1 MSFIINPYAHD
12 VNQLIGPNTAFHL
25 ATHHLKSMMVEG
37 DIPVTDV
44 AANGDAVG
52 TIYEQSVNGLILRNS
67 TANQRPLLGSDGTRT
82 SYLTWDGS
90 NDLQVILS
98 SLSFFNTFWQ
108 TVPKGTI
115 LIWFKMN
122 GGNGTTQYILN
133 SSGTLTTQPG
143 IQVFR
148 TNTNKILARAGDGTI
163 RWTVTSTAD
172 VTTAEG
178 WVGMIISV
186 NGVGS
191 GGSAAGRFILM
202 DSAGSIFEDKT
213 FDVAAGTAIN
223 AFTIMWIGARS
234 DSSLFLNG
242 SISTIIVENFP
253 ISDNVIDQFKNY
265 NPARTSAEFTPIVQ
279 YLFDMNNNAFIFNN
293 TAGTVQ
299 AADNDPVRVIRSNIV
314 GNLNIINDFGALR
327 RNLSNLISSGTS
339 PTFQTNVIN
348 GRSAILFDGTDDNL
362 DFLNTCFEELGGKW
376 TFFMVAENQDTTFGS
391 HFLKG
396 NNYVVLTGS
405 GYAGE
410 NPPTTVNPYCVV
422 HPNPAGTQIHT
433 NTIDPGVD
441 GPKVVAFRR
450 NGSALA
456 GWNGDKVK
464 TTSTSSSLFSVSDMG
479 EFHSGV
485 GADWW
490 AHGYMIYFKKY
501 NGVLTDAEVEAEI
514 DRLNAEYGL

>member
-1 MSFIINPYAHD
+1 MSFVINPYAFD
-12 VNQLIGPNTAFHL
+12 VNQLIGPNTAINL

-44 AANGDAVG
+44 ANNGDAVG

-67 TANQRPLLGSDGTRT
+67 TANQRPILGSDGTRT
-82 SYLTWDGS
+82 SYLTFDGT
-90 NDLQVILS
+90 NDVQFILS

-108 TVPKGTI
+108 TVPKGCI

-122 GGNGTTQYILN
+122 GGDGATQYILN
-133 SSGTLTTQPG
+133 NMGTVTTNPG
-143 IQVFR
+143 IQLFR
-148 TNTNKILARAGDGTI
+148 TNTNKILTRGGDGTL

-172 VTTAEG
+172 VIASTG
-178 WVGMIISV
+178 WVGMIISL

-191 GGSAAGRFILM
+191 GVSAAGRFILI
-202 DSAGSIFEDKT
+202 DSTLTIFEDKT
-213 FDVAAGTAIN
+213 FDIAAGTVVN
-223 AFTIMWIGARS
+223 ANSIMWIGARN
-234 DSSLFLNG
+234 DSTLFLNG

-253 ISDNVIDQFKNY
+253 VSDSLIDQFKNY
-265 NPARTSAEFTPIVQ
+265 NPARVTTEFAPIVQ

-314 GNLNIINDFGALR
+314 GNLNTINDFGALR
-327 RNLSNLISSGTS
+327 RNVSNLVSSGTS

-348 GRSAILFDGTDDNL
+348 GKSCIQFDGTDDNL
-362 DFLNTCFEELGGKW
+362 DFLNSLFEELGGKW
-376 TFFMVAENQDTTFGS
+376 TFFLVARNDDTTFGS

-410 NPPTTVNPYCVV
+410 NPPTTVNPYAVV

-433 NTIDPGVD
+433 NTKGAGVD
-441 GPKVVAFRR
+441 DFKVMAFRR

-456 GWNGDKVK
+456 GWNGNKVK
-464 TTSTSSSLFSVSDMG
+464 TTSTSSSLFSIQDMG
-479 EFHSGV
+479 EPLASV
-485 GADWW
+485 GPDWY
-490 AHGYMIYFKKY
+490 AHGYVAYLKKA
-501 NGVLTDAEVEAEI
+501 NGVMTDAQVEAEI
-514 DRLNAEYGL
+514 DRLNSEYGL